1 MKGVNLLRDV
11 RQERSLADEAKA
23 IADRYAQVRALR
35 RAVGITYVASASLHR
50 TAA

>member
-1 MKGVNLLRDV
+1 MRPANLLRDV

-35 RAVGITYVASASLHR
+35 RAVGLVYVSDR
-50 TAA
+50 RAA